1 MIKQLILASMAT
13 FTLVACSGT
22 KKTTEK
28 NNDSDNEMVST
39 DVKMQEEPKSTNEP
53 KNNSNSSGQIVV
65 GTAAQANG
73 STGAMNNTLANISP
87 NNSTDDY
94 NSMFTA
100 LNMTD
105 EQINTF
111 NTAMNRFKKK
121 QKNTASGEMLGSI
134 ESERTRQLEN
144 ILSSEQ
150 FAKYEKLEMGNN

>member
-53 KNNSNSSGQIVV
+53 KNNSTSSGQVVV

-111 NTAMNRFKKK
+111 NTAMDRFKKK

-150 FAKYEKLEMGNN
+150 FAKYKKLEMGNN